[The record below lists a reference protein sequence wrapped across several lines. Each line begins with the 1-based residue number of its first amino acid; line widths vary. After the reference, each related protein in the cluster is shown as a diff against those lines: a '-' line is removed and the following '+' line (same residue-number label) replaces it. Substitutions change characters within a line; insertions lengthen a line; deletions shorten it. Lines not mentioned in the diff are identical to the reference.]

1 MLDKRQSQQRST
13 QVLEG
18 EAVIAALEQSLAM
31 IEFNVH
37 GEVLWANQL
46 FAQAMGYQTD
56 ELPGKHHRQF
66 CTPEYVNSSE
76 YNSFWHN
83 LRSGRKFQEKIVRV
97 ANGGRLIWLEA
108 TYMPIR
114 NEEGQVI
121 AVLKVATDITEREAI
136 ATQVMQE
143 LQQMAADLLTRTEDG
158 IRRSQQVVQTIDH
171 VAVDHETNLQ
181 FLRDLEQQTSAV
193 RGIVKTIQQFAT
205 QTNLLALN
213 AAIEAAHAG
222 EHGRGFN
229 VVATEVRKLAQHVQ
243 ESAKAIQTTVNDISD
258 QVQRVNG
265 STTNSQIA
273 ISSSQTEIQLAVAEF
288 VGIGDAAVRLEAQ
301 AQTLSKMV

>member
-1 MLDKRQSQQRST
+1 MLYERQTLQRST

-31 IEFNVH
+31 IEFNVQ
-37 GEVLWANQL
+37 GDVLWANQL
-46 FAQAMGYQTD
+46 FAQAMGYQVD
-56 ELPGKHHRQF
+56 ELPGRHHRQF
-66 CTPEYVNSSE
+66 CTPQYVNSSE
-76 YNSFWHN
+76 YHSLWNN
-83 LRSGRKFQEKIVRV
+83 LRSGLKFQEKIIRV

-114 NEEGQVI
+114 NEDGQVV
-121 AVLKVATDITEREAI
+121 AVLKVATDITAREAI
-136 ATQVMQE
+136 ASQVTHE

-171 VAVDHETNLQ
+171 VAVDHETNLE
-181 FLRDLEQQTSAV
+181 FLRDLEQQTNAV

-243 ESAKAIQTTVNDISD
+243 ESAKAIQTTVNGISE
-258 QVQRVNG
+258 QVHRVNG
-265 STTNSQIA
+265 STTNSKQA
-273 ISSSQTEIQLAVAEF
+273 ISSSQEEIQLAVAEF
-288 VGIGDAAVRLEAQ
+288 VGIGEAAVRLEAQ
-301 AQTLSKMV
+301 AQALSKMV